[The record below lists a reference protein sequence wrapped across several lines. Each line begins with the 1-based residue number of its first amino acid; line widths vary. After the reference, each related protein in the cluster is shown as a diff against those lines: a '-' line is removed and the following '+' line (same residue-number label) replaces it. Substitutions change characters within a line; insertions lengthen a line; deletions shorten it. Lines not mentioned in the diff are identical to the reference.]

1 MKFIIL
7 PLLAAVTFLTSCG
20 SSVSS
25 LSAHEKFKARKDYV
39 KTYDTFKAS
48 NLSSTKRSATS
59 IVINKSTQRIQLLDN
74 EKVVLDA
81 PCTTGKAGKRTPSGN
96 FRITEKIV
104 DKRSTIFGSC
114 YKNGVKVCGGDRRK
128 CRRSYNKYVG
138 ASLPYWQRLTGDGI
152 GMAFRKSDDELR
164 GKFDVAITS
173 MKEDGTLNTA
183 IKKWFGDDTTTY

>member
-81 PCTTGKAGKRTPSGN
+81 PCPPGKAGKRPPSGT

-104 DKRSTIFGSC
+104 DKRSTISGSC

-152 GMAFRKSDDELR
+152 GMHSSGYVKRYPGSNGCIRLQPSTAKLIFSKTY
-164 GKFDVAITS
+164 K
-173 MKEDGTLNTA
+173 GTRVKVVN
-183 IKKWFGDDTTTY
+183 